1 MRRINVK
8 LLLIM
13 SLVGL
18 VVLGVGGGLWYLNSD
33 RAAETFLEQAKSA
46 EKKGNLREAIE
57 PYLQYLAFRPSDHAT
72 KKHVAQLAAKI
83 ALLEDATYIEKRRAF
98 RHLTRLLRQ
107 EPEQNDLRRSLVGVL
122 VAQNAFADVKKQ
134 VDELVERDVVDPELD
149 FIYAN
154 SNGALGEYD
163 EAIGN
168 VSSLIGFNAAA
179 DPQFNIRQARA
190 PEMLKAYYLFA
201 AALRER
207 GRRQEDEQF
216 ADDAIEQMV
225 KVNPNTAEAYLIRGN
240 YLRETNTTGSLDRRR
255 ERRKQAKESLQ
266 KALELDGKD
275 IDILLASAALAREE
289 KNYPLALEFLE
300 RAQKISPEDEQIYVD
315 QAITSRQNGDF
326 EEGVAYLKK
335 GMKVLPENATIL
347 MELFTAHLA
356 ASQIA
361 EARSL
366 IEVMQEI
373 DMAPEYIDL
382 AEARLLMFERN
393 WSLAL
398 ERFSSLRPRMLPIS
412 DSSVAEID
420 AFMARCYQ
428 NLGQWDRQLSAS
440 RRLLG
445 AFPRSREGL
454 QAEAQSLMAMES
466 YDEAFKVFGRL
477 QRQIG
482 ADAFFEDASV
492 RDAYMEL
499 LAKLGKQS
507 PRYQQELRRLQQ
519 GIYEAE
525 NVEQIDKVIIEARS
539 LVRAGKEQEALDRIT
554 VGLVEYPDN
563 EELQELYLA
572 IVTKIS
578 GPQEA
583 LSFLDKAIARTE
595 NRWKDRPKLLS
606 ARMELIAAAGGFDA
620 SKKLNAL
627 QTAISK
633 YDKDEQ
639 VSLWLGLSRAQF
651 SLGRALN
658 DVNYC
663 LEQAKLL
670 DPANREIAELLFETA
685 LLKNS
690 DKSLVAALQHTEK
703 MFGKQSDL
711 WNYQRARYLIWDA
724 DSQAESDNL
733 GWFDEVESLA
743 AKIEEVR
750 PRWHRLLQ
758 LKAQIA
764 EEKNDIEEAISSY
777 QRSLEFGPMD
787 LQVAKKLTN
796 LLITEGRIR
805 ETQDVMDQLEVVP
818 ASMITTQALL
828 HALAGEK
835 EKSLQL
841 IDRINWDQVTAVP
854 NWIWRSRILKFLG
867 EERDAE
873 SALVRAVKL
882 DPNDLNATRA
892 LIDFSAENLSPSAT
906 FRHLQSAEN
915 RLSESPQMQAL
926 LADHYNRFSRF
937 TPPILNEHY
946 LCRAIAADPTDIGI
960 QTKYINFCI
969 DSKRL
974 GSAIAH
980 LNGILTDHL
989 APEKQSEPVAV
1000 WARQTLARVLSS
1012 QPNHQAFQQAL
1023 GLLEANRVAGQLSQ
1037 YDKRLKGFL
1046 LAQRDEPFYR
1056 QQGIRL
1062 LETIPDRSLKRRE
1075 SLALAELYFLSDRW
1089 RECKAIM
1096 EKLNVQYPEDIDLLS
1111 RYCEMLFEV
1120 GDKTQARTWL
1130 RRLNKVAPNSL
1141 PALKL
1146 KAYDAKLQ
1154 GDFALS
1160 QFEKSM
1166 LDSLTKGGRR
1176 PAPWEKV
1183 RIGKVLQEAE
1193 LFDAAEN
1200 QLREAAKKDK
1210 KYQMDLAQFLANR
1223 GKFQEAIQLCDEI
1236 LNKDNVR
1243 QICTLMFNAMASRR
1257 AEIRPADNQQLHD
1270 WIAMA
1275 KKEYPEDSKMRM
1287 QEAFLL
1293 DMQGKTAE
1301 AIDHL
1306 NGIDW
1311 ENLSEYEQGMLTN
1324 NRAYLNLK
1332 LGQNVEEVARDL
1344 AIAFEN
1350 LGPKIEL
1357 LDTRAMASI
1366 EKKQFEQAIRDL
1378 SLATEF
1384 EPNSGR
1390 YHFHLA
1396 LAYQGRDDRAN
1407 AKQALELAQAIGLS
1421 QKVMEPA
1428 EKSKYEMLERWL
1440 EN

>member
-1 MRRINVK
+1 
-8 LLLIM
+8 
-13 SLVGL
+13 
-18 VVLGVGGGLWYLNSD
+18 
-33 RAAETFLEQAKSA
+33 
-46 EKKGNLREAIE
+46 
-57 PYLQYLAFRPSDHAT
+57 
-72 KKHVAQLAAKI
+72 
-83 ALLEDATYIEKRRAF
+83 
-98 RHLTRLLRQ
+98 
-107 EPEQNDLRRSLVGVL
+107 
-122 VAQNAFADVKKQ
+122 
-134 VDELVERDVVDPELD
+134 
-149 FIYAN
+149 
-154 SNGALGEYD
+154 
-163 EAIGN
+163 
-168 VSSLIGFNAAA
+168 
-179 DPQFNIRQARA
+179 
-190 PEMLKAYYLFA
+190 
-201 AALRER
+201 
-207 GRRQEDEQF
+207 
-216 ADDAIEQMV
+216 
-225 KVNPNTAEAYLIRGN
+225 
-240 YLRETNTTGSLDRRR
+240 
-255 ERRKQAKESLQ
+255 
-266 KALELDGKD
+266 
-275 IDILLASAALAREE
+275 
-289 KNYPLALEFLE
+289 
-300 RAQKISPEDEQIYVD
+300 
-315 QAITSRQNGDF
+315 
-326 EEGVAYLKK
+326 
-335 GMKVLPENATIL
+335 
-347 MELFTAHLA
+347 
-356 ASQIA
+356 
-361 EARSL
+361 
-366 IEVMQEI
+366 
-373 DMAPEYIDL
+373 
-382 AEARLLMFERN
+382 
-393 WSLAL
+393 
-398 ERFSSLRPRMLPIS
+398 
-412 DSSVAEID
+412 
-420 AFMARCYQ
+420 
-428 NLGQWDRQLSAS
+428 
-440 RRLLG
+440 
-445 AFPRSREGL
+445 
-454 QAEAQSLMAMES
+454 
-466 YDEAFKVFGRL
+466 
-477 QRQIG
+477 
-482 ADAFFEDASV
+482 
-492 RDAYMEL
+492 
-499 LAKLGKQS
+499 
-507 PRYQQELRRLQQ
+507 
-519 GIYEAE
+519 
-525 NVEQIDKVIIEARS
+525 
-539 LVRAGKEQEALDRIT
+539 
-554 VGLVEYPDN
+554 
-563 EELQELYLA
+563 
-572 IVTKIS
+572 
-578 GPQEA
+578 
-583 LSFLDKAIARTE
+583 
-595 NRWKDRPKLLS
+595 
-606 ARMELIAAAGGFDA
+606 
-620 SKKLNAL
+620 
-627 QTAISK
+627 
-633 YDKDEQ
+633 
-639 VSLWLGLSRAQF
+639 
-651 SLGRALN
+651 
-658 DVNYC
+658 
-663 LEQAKLL
+663 
-670 DPANREIAELLFETA
+670 
-685 LLKNS
+685 
-690 DKSLVAALQHTEK
+690 
-703 MFGKQSDL
+703 
-711 WNYQRARYLIWDA
+711 
-724 DSQAESDNL
+724 
-733 GWFDEVESLA
+733 
-743 AKIEEVR
+743 
-750 PRWHRLLQ
+750 
-758 LKAQIA
+758 
-764 EEKNDIEEAISSY
+764 
-777 QRSLEFGPMD
+777 
-787 LQVAKKLTN
+787 
-796 LLITEGRIR
+796 
-805 ETQDVMDQLEVVP
+805 
-818 ASMITTQALL
+818 
-828 HALAGEK
+828 
-835 EKSLQL
+835 
-841 IDRINWDQVTAVP
+841 
-854 NWIWRSRILKFLG
+854 
-867 EERDAE
+867 
-873 SALVRAVKL
+873 
-882 DPNDLNATRA
+882 
-892 LIDFSAENLSPSAT
+892 
-906 FRHLQSAEN
+906 
-915 RLSESPQMQAL
+915 
-926 LADHYNRFSRF
+926 
-937 TPPILNEHY
+937 
-946 LCRAIAADPTDIGI
+946 
-960 QTKYINFCI
+960 
-969 DSKRL
+969 L

-1023 GLLEANRVAGQLSQ
+1023 GLIEANRVAGQLSQ